1 MTEAPHRTVLIIDDD
16 QTFRRIWRHV
26 GEQLSLRVVEAAAP
40 EQAWELVQRQPPD
53 VIVLD
58 VLFPEGSA
66 LEFLRQLRQE
76 ERLRNCP
83 VLVCSAVAE
92 REAVL
97 QLAREGIQG
106 WLIKPFSIS
115 EAQQRLLRLLGAHQS
130 DSAQQMQPTP
140 QP

>member
-16 QTFRRIWRHV
+16 PTFRRIWRHV
-26 GEQLSLRVVEAAAP
+26 GEQLLLRVVEAAAP
-40 EQAWELVQRQPPD
+40 EQAWELVQREPPD

-76 ERLRNCP
+76 EGLRNCP

>member
-1 MTEAPHRTVLIIDDD
+1 
-16 QTFRRIWRHV
+16 
-26 GEQLSLRVVEAAAP
+26 
-40 EQAWELVQRQPPD
+40 VQREPPD

>member
-1 MTEAPHRTVLIIDDD
+1 MTEASHRTVLVVDDD
-16 QTFRRIWRHV
+16 LTFRRIWRHV
-26 GEQLSLRVVEAAAP
+26 GEQLSLRVIEAANP
-40 EQAWELVQRQPPD
+40 EQAWELVQQEMPD
-53 VIVLD
+53 AIVLD

-115 EAQQRLLRLLGAHQS
+115 EAQQRLLRLLGAHENHSTQ
-130 DSAQQMQPTP
+130 DEQPTP

>member
-16 QTFRRIWRHV
+16 PTFRRIWRHV
-26 GEQLSLRVVEAAAP
+26 GEQLSLRVVETAAP
-40 EQAWELVQRQPPD
+40 EQAWELVQREPPD

-115 EAQQRLLRLLGAHQS
+115 EAQQRLLRLLGAHES

>member
-1 MTEAPHRTVLIIDDD
+1 MTEASHRTVLVVDDD
-16 QTFRRIWRHV
+16 LTFRRIWRHV
-26 GEQLSLRVVEAAAP
+26 GEQLSLRVIEAANP
-40 EQAWELVQRQPPD
+40 EQAWELVQQEIPD
-53 VIVLD
+53 AIVLD

-66 LEFLRQLRQE
+66 LEFLHQLRQE
-76 ERLRNCP
+76 EGLQNCP

-115 EAQQRLLRLLGAHQS
+115 EAQQRLLRLLGAHESHSTQ
-130 DSAQQMQPTP
+130 DEQPTP